1 MVTTA
6 EAEIDGFDSS
16 VAVTVTVGGAGA
28 LAGAVYR
35 PDEVMKPQKIPAQPG
50 PDTLQFTTLL
60 PDGTVAVNCTCPPG
74 FTLVALGETLSANP
88 FTMVTLAALDRL
100 GSATACAE
108 TVTFDDGTV
117 AGAV

>member
-1 MVTTA
+1 
-6 EAEIDGFDSS
+6 
-16 VAVTVTVGGAGA
+16 
-28 LAGAVYR
+28 
-35 PDEVMKPQKIPAQPG
+35 
-50 PDTLQFTTLL
+50 
-60 PDGTVAVNCTCPPG
+60 VNCTCPPG